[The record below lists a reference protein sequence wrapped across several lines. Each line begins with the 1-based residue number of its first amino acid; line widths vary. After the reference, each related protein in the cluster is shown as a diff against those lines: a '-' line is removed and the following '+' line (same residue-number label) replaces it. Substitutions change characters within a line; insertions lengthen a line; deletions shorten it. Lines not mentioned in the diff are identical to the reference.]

1 MVDTDVRLG
10 LTGSDLM
17 IRDRQFKKDLST
29 LEEMGLN
36 PDISVEFKALVDAG
50 LGEEI
55 TAAKRFR
62 DQDFLTVRKDR
73 IVEILLVMRDHPD
86 CAYNWVSDILGVD
99 LLGFDK
105 EPRFEVIYSLYSLK
119 TYRRIVIKAEVDEDD
134 PSIDSVHEVW
144 PAAPWP
150 EREIYDLFGIHFNNH
165 PDLRRI
171 MMPDDWIG
179 HPLRK
184 DFPLGGEEVE
194 FSHNVRKQT
203 GTDDHWK
210 QTGSETHGSRL

>member
-17 IRDRQFKKDLST
+17 IRDRQFKKDLAT
-29 LEEMGLN
+29 LEEMALN
-36 PDISVEFKALVDAG
+36 PDISPEFKALADAG

-55 TAAKRFR
+55 VASKRFR
-62 DQDFLTVRKDR
+62 DQDFLTVRKER
-73 IVEILLVMRDHPD
+73 IVEILTLMRDHPD
-86 CAYNWVSDILGVD
+86 CQYNWVSDILGVD

-105 EPRFEVIYSLYSLK
+105 EPRFEIVYSLYSLA
-119 TYRRIVIKAEVDEDD
+119 TYRRIVIKAQVDEDAAA
-134 PSIDSVHEVW
+134 IDSVWEVW

-184 DFPLGGEEVE
+184 DYPLGGEEVE
-194 FSHNVRKQT
+194 FSHNVR
-203 GTDDHWK
+203 GENSNLHSSN
-210 QTGSETHGSRL
+210 G